1 MNKLF
6 IFLYIILLGTML
18 ACEEQENN
26 DFIPESKEATFSIST
41 EPGGIK
47 TRATDV
53 NFETGDRIGI
63 FVVKRSDPDIQGTL
77 QPSGNYADNKLYI
90 INSSGKLEPRSE
102 SDKIYLLP
110 GDVYD
115 CYAIYPYQQI
125 ESTKHPITI
134 PTDQSIKEDYQK
146 SDLMFAKTLGI
157 KNIYSS
163 IDLSF
168 RHLMALV
175 EVHLKKEPDLFISQI
190 ELVNCKRK
198 ASLDLASGTL
208 KDVNFQG
215 KIKMHKF
222 AENDSYYTFRAII
235 PEQTFI
241 CRNPIFSVYKSNSRY
256 ENYKVN
262 KELHAPAGV
271 KTIYE
276 FNMQYV
282 LNPYSISPEMGSVS
296 GYGIFNHGDNVTV
309 YALPKEGYLFES
321 WKDINGR
328 VLSYDQNYSFRITE
342 LLNIGASFKPKTY
355 QITTTSNSP
364 TWSTGKVQGSGSYS
378 YGSQCT
384 VNAIPAD
391 EYCRFFGW
399 YENDVLVSTDMNYTF
414 PVTENRILLAKFDRA
429 IGQGE
434 LGLKLAYDKY
444 AKRFSDLAIKDLY
457 IEAGAKIL
465 SNVHMSYEITGGN
478 HYSPFTINFSAE
490 IIRDGET
497 VFVSPRP
504 ENFTYVIPKSGNYT
518 FYYHMD
524 IAGLND
530 DETVIGWGTWHNFI
544 WKN

>member
-1 MNKLF
+1 M
-6 IFLYIILLGTML
+6 I

-41 EPGGIK
+41 ESGGIK

-175 EVHLKKEPDLFISQI
+175 EVHLKKEPDLFISKI

-241 CRNPIFSVYKSNSRY
+241 YRNPIFSVYKSNSRH

-296 GYGIFNHGDNVTV
+296 GYGIFNHGEIVTV

-321 WKDINGR
+321 WKDPDGR
-328 VLSYDQNYSFRITE
+328 VLSYDQNYSFRITD

-355 QITTTSNSP
+355 HMYLQTDNVSRSN
-364 TWSTGKVQGSGSYS
+364 G
-378 YGSQCT
+378 
-384 VNAIPAD
+384 
-391 EYCRFFGW
+391 
-399 YENDVLVSTDMNYTF
+399 
-414 PVTENRILLAKFDRA
+414 
-429 IGQGE
+429 
-434 LGLKLAYDKY
+434 
-444 AKRFSDLAIKDLY
+444 
-457 IEAGAKIL
+457 
-465 SNVHMSYEITGGN
+465 
-478 HYSPFTINFSAE
+478 
-490 IIRDGET
+490 
-497 VFVSPRP
+497 
-504 ENFTYVIPKSGNYT
+504 
-518 FYYHMD
+518 
-524 IAGLND
+524 
-530 DETVIGWGTWHNFI
+530 
-544 WKN
+544 